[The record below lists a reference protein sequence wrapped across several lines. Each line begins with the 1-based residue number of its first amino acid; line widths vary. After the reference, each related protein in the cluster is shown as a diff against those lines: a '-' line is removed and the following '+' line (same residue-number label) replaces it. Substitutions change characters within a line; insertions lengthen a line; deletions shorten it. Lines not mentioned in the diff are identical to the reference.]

1 MKAKYYSET
10 IRCIVTGDTPV
21 DLHHVK
27 ARGMGGN
34 HKKHLDETWNLMPL
48 RHDKHVEIEQI
59 GIVKFAEKYSRAK
72 NWLLKNGWAICPIQK
87 TWRHSNAV

>member
-1 MKAKYYSET
+1 MKFTSET
-10 IRCIVTGDTPV
+10 LRCIVTGDTPV

-34 HKKHLDETWNLMPL
+34 HSKHLDEEWNLMPL

-59 GIVKFAEKYSRAK
+59 GIVRFAEKFPAARQ
-72 NWLLKNGWAICPIQK
+72 WLVKNGWRFCPVLH
-87 TWRHSNAV
+87 TWRHAK